1 MSEVLGSKCWV
12 FENRH
17 CGNNCSQQ
25 QPTGIF
31 HSRAGSLIK
40 VWKVLLLGLGLG
52 RWLEMLDLVS
62 INITLTAII

>member
-12 FENRH
+12 FQNRH
-17 CGNNCSQQ
+17 WLYCTNCSNNSDNQL
-25 QPTGIF
+25 
-31 HSRAGSLIK
+31 RLINEGK
-40 VWKVLLLGLGLG
+40 LMELGLGLG